1 MNTNKYYSIQYCK
14 VSLDSSFVSCTQRL
28 EAKINQFQ
36 TYFAKIF
43 VISFDIIQN
52 TKREIKNGYV
62 EKKLSEEI
70 EFDSCSN

>member
-1 MNTNKYYSIQYCK
+1 MNTNKYYSIQHCK

-28 EAKINQFQ
+28 EAKI
-36 TYFAKIF
+36 FAKIF